1 MTVSIKTS
9 LQYKIDEVV
18 LVTKS
23 GKIDISSIFTEI
35 NIFDSL
41 LMPVMSGNIMIRDSL
56 NLSGQL
62 FFDGSEALL
71 LSFKKDDKSKELAF
85 KKSFRIYKQ
94 SDRYNDGPAT
104 VKYLLHFVSD
114 ELMYSDQQKVN
125 QSFDTSYSDIADKIL
140 TNYLKVPKKNRALH
154 EPTSG
159 VRKIVV
165 PNLRPI
171 EAIEWCAK
179 RSLDSRSSPNYV
191 FYNNIVGYNFVSLS
205 TLLSLEQIMDVR
217 LEPKNLNQRN
227 SIEEL
232 TSARSYEVILQN
244 DSIDKTRNGVN
255 AGKFIGF
262 DPMTRTFANRNIGY
276 ADHYDSMK
284 HGNPTPNF
292 TSIQNRSGQ
301 KNDEAYDS
309 KKVLSLFG
317 TARRYSNYIK
327 QHDPASI
334 SKDEGYENYIFQ
346 RRAIFENLMAKRLK
360 LVMPGNFQ
368 LTSGFNVHISAPAYA
383 KKEKGE
389 SNEDLSLS
397 GKYIIVAAR
406 HIIGYNKHET
416 IIEVASSSS
425 NNPFVPVSSPQQNEL
440 LLNYS

>member
-1 MTVSIKTS
+1 M
-9 LQYKIDEVV
+9 
-18 LVTKS
+18 
-23 GKIDISSIFTEI
+23 
-35 NIFDSL
+35 
-41 LMPVMSGNIMIRDSL
+41 
-56 NLSGQL
+56 
-62 FFDGSEALL
+62 
-71 LSFKKDDKSKELAF
+71 
-85 KKSFRIYKQ
+85 
-94 SDRYNDGPAT
+94 
-104 VKYLLHFVSD
+104 
-114 ELMYSDQQKVN
+114 
-125 QSFDTSYSDIADKIL
+125 
-140 TNYLKVPKKNRALH
+140 
-154 EPTSG
+154 
-159 VRKIVV
+159 
-165 PNLRPI
+165 
-171 EAIEWCAK
+171 
-179 RSLDSRSSPNYV
+179 
-191 FYNNIVGYNFVSLS
+191 LS

-227 SIEEL
+227 SIEEMA
-232 TSARSYEVILQN
+232 SARSYEVILQN

-262 DPMTRTFANRNIGY
+262 DPMTRAFANRNIGY

-284 HGNPTPNF
+284 HGNLTPNF

-327 QHDPASI
+327 QNDPDSI

-368 LTSGFNVHISAPAYA
+368 LTSGFNVHLSAPAYA
-383 KKEKGE
+383 KKEKGD

-425 NNPFVPVSSPQQNEL
+425 NNPFVPVSIPQQNEL